1 MSQIIPVHDTSLAL
15 PGQIL
20 LNIKDLQKIPAMGSI
35 LHMDADCFQNTHL
48 HFTTNFANLLR
59 RVFKNNNELL
69 PTIV

>member
-20 LNIKDLQKIPAMGSI
+20 LNIKDLQKIPVMGSI
-35 LHMDADCFQNTHL
+35 LHMDEDCFQNTHL
-48 HFTTNFANLLR
+48 HLTQIFCGEL
-59 RVFKNNNELL
+59 FKNNNELL